1 MPGSVWDIFIS
12 YSREDEDA
20 AQLSCV
26 ELEKAGYRC
35 WLASRDADPRLALA
49 GQIIQTIRESQIVL
63 LFFSQYSNQSAE
75 VAREMEFASEQ
86 SNPILSVRLDRTV
99 ISNDLSFCLRVAH
112 WHDVSQRGS
121 DKERVADLPNQ
132 AGPLLVRRKSSAGNA
147 AVSAGVA
154 ARFGDFEILATPDGK
169 PVELGRGGM
178 GVTYRARQVSMG
190 GREVALKVINPELLG
205 DEGVRKRFLRE
216 ARIAG
221 DIEHPNVALV
231 YALGQEGDSYFYA
244 MQLVDGV
251 DLDKFVKVRGPL
263 SIGQALSVTGQVASA
278 LEAAGAKGL
287 IHRDI
292 KPGNIMATKGRR
304 NQLRIKLIDFGLAKN
319 VGANNGTQSIVSG
332 GQFIGTF
339 AFASPEQ
346 CKRQELDTRSDLYSL
361 GVTLWFLLTGRTPFR
376 GSPEEVSGSHLFRE
390 PPFAELPQ
398 LPPTVLHL
406 LKSLL
411 AKDPAL
417 RPQTSAEL
425 EDKVEELLHGLSA
438 ETTVLESDSSHL
450 EEAKTTPIDDSAP
463 LSLIGAPT
471 FSKYLAPAVGQTR
484 DERFY
489 LVEELR
495 EGVSG
500 RLFRGREQLT
510 TREVG
515 LKFLHPSI
523 VIDAAHQELVRRQFD
538 QLRSLENE
546 HLLSYYSL
554 HLAAQ
559 PPFLVREWL
568 HGFSFKA
575 LLRWKQSL
583 TIQELVALLEALP
596 ALLDQLMQ
604 RSLAL
609 VEVSLGK
616 IFLAVPAEIASE
628 NFPALAK
635 QPLEGLR
642 QAQLKL
648 NALSL
653 RGLVQGAGPSDSDLT
668 MLSTS
673 RLVALSQT
681 KIGVRSKPP
690 VQLLGR
696 LIYELLSGHPL
707 VQTSGSGQFPPLPA
721 LTEPANRMLREAC
734 LAPPEAMPWPDCNSF
749 WQAFRLECPAKPASR
764 PPVAAKLQ
772 GVPPKPEEAR
782 SPKGTK
788 GLVWVIASAIA
799 VALAI
804 IVFALLRSEHFS
816 TPAREAMPAP
826 NPTLALNPA
835 PASSPTLTLTPAL
848 TSSSTPASASAAN
861 LASTNFEEIIGRAD
875 SELKDKQY
883 DKAVADYSEAI
894 RDKPDMAEAYYHRG
908 NAYCGLTQYDKA
920 VADYTQAIVLKP
932 DYPEAFRDRG
942 NAYDDLEQKEKAVAD
957 YSEAIRLKPDYA
969 DAYENRAEVY
979 GQLKQNEKA
988 IADCTE
994 AIRLKPDDW
1003 ATYNQRRYL
1012 YLGLNQY
1019 EKAAADDT
1027 EIIRLKPDFAFGYSQ
1042 RGLDYYNL
1050 KQYDKAVADFT
1061 DAVRLSP
1068 NGDALVLGC
1077 RGDAYNGLKQYDKA
1091 IADLTE
1097 VIRLTPDNAAAYD
1110 DRADAYAEL
1119 KQYDK
1124 AIADYTEVIRLKPD
1138 DADNYFN
1145 RGLAYYNLKQY
1156 QNAIADDTEAIR
1168 LKPDLS
1174 MAYSNRAAAD
1184 NELKHYDNAIADC
1197 TEAIRLD
1204 SGQTL
1209 AYLNRGNAYAGL
1221 KLSEKAIADY
1231 TEAIRLKSDFAL
1243 AYRNR
1248 SIVYEQIGQ
1257 AQRAREDLVAAKKLT
1272 GSSPESDRAD
1282 QSEKINHP
1290 SHNQQGSRSA
1300 GTKEGMGKKYYDMG
1314 VRAESRR
1321 SYAEASLYYQ
1331 AAINWGY
1338 SPASSALLRLRLK
1351 SR

>member
-1 MPGSVWDIFIS
+1 
-12 YSREDEDA
+12 
-20 AQLSCV
+20 
-26 ELEKAGYRC
+26 
-35 WLASRDADPRLALA
+35 
-49 GQIIQTIRESQIVL
+49 
-63 LFFSQYSNQSAE
+63 
-75 VAREMEFASEQ
+75 
-86 SNPILSVRLDRTV
+86 
-99 ISNDLSFCLRVAH
+99 
-112 WHDVSQRGS
+112 
-121 DKERVADLPNQ
+121 
-132 AGPLLVRRKSSAGNA
+132 
-147 AVSAGVA
+147 
-154 ARFGDFEILATPDGK
+154 
-169 PVELGRGGM
+169 
-178 GVTYRARQVSMG
+178 
-190 GREVALKVINPELLG
+190 
-205 DEGVRKRFLRE
+205 
-216 ARIAG
+216 
-221 DIEHPNVALV
+221 
-231 YALGQEGDSYFYA
+231 
-244 MQLVDGV
+244 
-251 DLDKFVKVRGPL
+251 
-263 SIGQALSVTGQVASA
+263 
-278 LEAAGAKGL
+278 
-287 IHRDI
+287 
-292 KPGNIMATKGRR
+292 MATRGRR

-319 VGANNGTQSIVSG
+319 VGANNGSQSIVSG

-361 GVTLWFLLTGRTPFR
+361 GVTLWFLLTGKTPFR
-376 GSPEEVSGSHLFRE
+376 GSPEEVSGSHLFRD
-390 PPFAELPQ
+390 PPFSELPQ
-398 LPPTVLHL
+398 VPPAVLNL

-425 EDKVEELLHGLSA
+425 EDQIEELLHDLSA
-438 ETTVLESDSSHL
+438 ETTIQQSDSAPL
-450 EEAKTTPIDDSAP
+450 EEAKTTPSPIDDSAP

-495 EGVSG
+495 EGISG

-510 TREVG
+510 SREVG
-515 LKFLHPSI
+515 VKFLHPSI
-523 VIDAAHQELVRRQFD
+523 RLDAEHQELVRRQFD
-538 QLRSLENE
+538 QLRSLENQ
-546 HLLSYYSL
+546 HLLLYYSL
-554 HLAAQ
+554 HLGAQ

-575 LLRWKQSL
+575 LLRWKHSL
-583 TIQELVALLEALP
+583 TAQELVGLLEPLP
-596 ALLDQLMQ
+596 ALLDQLVQ

-616 IFLAVPAEIASE
+616 IFLAVRPEIAAE

-635 QPLEGLR
+635 QPLEGLG
-642 QAQLKL
+642 QTQLKL
-648 NALSL
+648 NAMSL
-653 RGLVQGAGPSDSDLT
+653 RGLVQGSGPSDSDLT

-690 VQLLGR
+690 VPLLGQ

-707 VQTSGSGQFPPLPA
+707 VQISGSGQFPPLPA

-734 LAPPEAMPWPDCNSF
+734 PALPDAIPWPDCASF
-749 WQAFRLECPAKPASR
+749 WQAFKLECPGRPASKA
-764 PPVAAKLQ
+764 PLAPKLPDVAA
-772 GVPPKPEEAR
+772 EAEPTR
-782 SPKGTK
+782 SRKGTK
-788 GLVWVIASAIA
+788 SLVWVIASAIA
-799 VALAI
+799 VAVTI

-816 TPAREAMPAP
+816 TPTREPMPDV
-826 NPTLALNPA
+826 NPALALNSAPTSSPA
-835 PASSPTLTLTPAL
+835 PTLSPAPISSPAL
-848 TSSSTPASASAAN
+848 TSSSTPASSPSPAPN
-861 LASTNFEEIIGRAD
+861 LAATNFEEVISRAD

-894 RDKPDMAEAYYHRG
+894 RVKPDQAEASYHRG
-908 NAYCGLTQYDKA
+908 NAYDGLSQYDKA
-920 VADYTQAIVLKP
+920 VADYT
-932 DYPEAFRDRG
+932 
-942 NAYDDLEQKEKAVAD
+942 
-957 YSEAIRLKPDYA
+957 EAIRLKPDYA
-969 DAYENRAEVY
+969 EAYESRADAYR
-979 GQLKQNEKA
+979 QLKQDEKA
-988 IADCTE
+988 FADCTE
-994 AIRLKPDDW
+994 AVRLKPDDP
-1003 ATYNQRRYL
+1003 AVYNQRRYL
-1012 YLGLNQY
+1012 YIGVNQY

-1027 EIIRLKPDFAFGYSQ
+1027 EIIRLKPDSAWGYSQ

-1050 KQYDKAVADFT
+1050 KQYDKALADFT
-1061 DAVRLSP
+1061 EAIRLSP
-1068 NGDALVLGC
+1068 SGDALVLGC

-1091 IADLTE
+1091 IADFTE
-1097 VIRLTPDNAAAYD
+1097 VIRLTPDYAAAYE

-1124 AIADYTEVIRLKPD
+1124 AIADLTEVIRLKPD
-1138 DADNYFN
+1138 DADTYFN

-1156 QNAIADDTEAIR
+1156 QNAIADNTEAIR

-1184 NELKHYDNAIADC
+1184 NELKHYDKAIADC

-1204 SGQTL
+1204 SDQTL
-1209 AYLNRGNAYAGL
+1209 AYLNRGNAYLGL
-1221 KLSEKAIADY
+1221 KLPEKAIAEY
-1231 TEAIRLKSDFAL
+1231 TEAIRLKPDFAL

-1257 AQRAREDLVAAKKLT
+1257 PQRAKEDLAAAKQLM
-1272 GSSPESDRAD
+1272 GSSPESDKTN
-1282 QSEKINHP
+1282 QSEKINHT
-1290 SHNQQGSRSA
+1290 SRNQQASRSL